1 MNLRPLSNFRSAA
14 TPRLVFIGI
23 AAIADLLLFVLLR
36 VPRAHAQPAQT
47 AREALPSFEVASIK
61 PCREMEN
68 SNYRVLPN
76 RLTVRNQPT
85 EFFIRFAYGH
95 DLGQFGFR
103 LLTDNQL
110 VGGPSWIH
118 PGGFGYEGYDLDAKV
133 EDSLAVK
140 FAKLPCGSFFNGGCG
155 YRDQI
160 ILMLQSLLADR
171 FKLKVRRET
180 KQVPVYAMVIAK
192 GGPKFLH
199 AKFETSDDPMH
210 RSNPTLPR
218 PPRPPCPEGMM
229 CWQDYGS
236 MGQMADIL
244 SRMPEIGRPVLDRT
258 GLEGGYYL
266 RLQCA
271 QGRALTASAGPDNTA
286 APGPSGPS
294 IFTALQQQ
302 LGLKLKPAKGPVES
316 IVIEH
321 IERPTVN

>member
-1 MNLRPLSNFRSAA
+1 MNPSWSSQLRAAIVPLS
-14 TPRLVFIGI
+14 
-23 AAIADLLLFVLLR
+23 AAIGAEAAIFGFLMIS
-36 VPRAHAQPAQT
+36 RAHAQSAQT
-47 AREALPSFEVASIK
+47 AGEASPSFEVASIK
-61 PCREMEN
+61 PCREREN

-76 RLTVRNQPT
+76 RLTVRNQPI
-85 EFFIRFAYGH
+85 EFFIKFAYGH
-95 DLGQFGFR
+95 DLGQFGFK
-103 LLTDNQL
+103 LLRDNQL

-180 KQVPVYAMVIAK
+180 KQVPVYALVIAK
-192 GGPKFLH
+192 GGPKFLY
-199 AKFETSDDPMH
+199 AKFETSDDPAH
-210 RSNPTLPR
+210 RSNPSLPR

-258 GLEGGYYL
+258 GLEGGYYF

-271 QGRALTASAGPDNTA
+271 QGRALTASAGPDNTPP
-286 APGPSGPS
+286 PGPSGPS

-302 LGLKLKPAKGPVES
+302 LGLKLKPTKGTLES

-321 IERPTVN
+321 IERPTEN